1 MQKEGIKE
9 IILRDDQTIPAIF
22 TECVL
27 PASNDEN
34 QAKSFLFSIKEL
46 QEIVCKPQI
55 KVQFYHYQILVL
67 FLIATKKEESD
78 PIESEIFNEVLL
90 YFRLA
95 LPIVASISESGME
108 EFMTDIESY
117 ASKKYPETLTKLEIE
132 VGYAPGDAPL
142 LDAKQGEQKRKH
154 YGNALQI
161 EKKNEVR
168 PMIRGDYGAL
178 RHSLSKD
185 LIEAPKMVKLRIK
198 KTHTHEKMKA
208 H

>member
-9 IILRDDQTIPAIF
+9 IILRGDQTIDATF

-34 QAKSFLFSIKEL
+34 QAKSFLFSIQEL

-55 KVQFYHYQILVL
+55 KVQFYLHQILVL

-78 PIESEIFNEVLL
+78 PIESEIFNDLLL
-90 YFRLA
+90 YLRLA

-108 EFMTDIESY
+108 EFMGDIENHVSE
-117 ASKKYPETLTKLEIE
+117 KYPETLTKLEIE
-132 VGYAPGDAPL
+132 VGYAPGDASPL
-142 LDAKQGEQKRKH
+142 DVKQSEQKRKH
-154 YGNALQI
+154 YGNALPVD
-161 EKKNEVR
+161 KKREVR
-168 PMIRGDYGAL
+168 PRIRGDYGAL

-185 LIEAPKMVKLRIK
+185 LIEAPKMVRIRVK
-198 KTHTHEKMKA
+198 KPHSHQKMKA